1 MSVTIRRTTKR
12 RHPAE
17 NAKAA
22 HAARG
27 ATSRKVVVDFPEP
40 LFRETQRAA
49 ADLSTNRSSLVRAAV
64 EHYLEGLR
72 RKKLEEELAAGYAAN
87 SAMDRGIA
95 DEFAAV
101 DYETF

>member
-1 MSVTIRRTTKR
+1 MSVTISRTTKR
-12 RHPAE
+12 RRPAE
-17 NAKAA
+17 NAKTAHSARAA
-22 HAARG
+22 A
-27 ATSRKVVVDFPEP
+27 SRKVVVDFPEP

-72 RKKLEEELAAGYAAN
+72 RKKLDEELAAGYAAN
-87 SAMDRGIA
+87 SALDRGIA
-95 DEFAAV
+95 DEFSAV